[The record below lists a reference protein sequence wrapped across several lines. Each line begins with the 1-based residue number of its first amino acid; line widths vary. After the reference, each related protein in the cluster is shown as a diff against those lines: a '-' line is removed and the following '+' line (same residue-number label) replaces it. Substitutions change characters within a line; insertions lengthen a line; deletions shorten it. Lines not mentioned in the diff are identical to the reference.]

1 MNLSLGI
8 TKVLITHYVCVR
20 EILLSVCLCAC
31 VHGSWPQLVAG
42 NKMMANCYFCIAK
55 ASELQPRCQ
64 AAAAATAE
72 ATRSAQA
79 AF

>member
-1 MNLSLGI
+1 M
-8 TKVLITHYVCVR
+8 CVR
-20 EILLSVCLCAC
+20 EILLTVFVCVCAC
-31 VHGSWPQLVAG
+31 VHGFWPQLVAG

-55 ASELQPRCQ
+55 ASELQLSGQ
-64 AAAAATAE
+64 AAAATAAE

>member
-1 MNLSLGI
+1 MCVLVLVCMALGHNLLPA
-8 TKVLITHYVCVR
+8 TKL
-20 EILLSVCLCAC
+20 
-31 VHGSWPQLVAG
+31 
-42 NKMMANCYFCIAK
+42 MANCYFCIAK

-64 AAAAATAE
+64 AAAAAATAE

>member
-1 MNLSLGI
+1 M
-8 TKVLITHYVCVR
+8 CVY
-20 EILLSVCLCAC
+20 